1 MGILTIGEDTITI
14 EDMVNEPPH
23 YNQHGVECID
33 AIKATT
39 GDSFKHY
46 LKGNIMKYLWR
57 FDYKNK
63 PLEDLQK
70 ARWYLNKLIDEVYIP
85 EHKELDP
92 QEELDKLRGRKSIG
106 S

>member
-1 MGILTIGEDTITI
+1 MGTLTMGEETITI
-14 EDMVNEPPH
+14 EDMVNHPPH

-39 GDSFKHY
+39 GDNFKHY

-57 FDYKNK
+57 FDYKGK

-70 ARWYLNKLIDEVYIP
+70 AKWYLDKMINII
-85 EHKELDP
+85 HTN
-92 QEELDKLRGRKSIG
+92 EEKIKQMTMDGFMEGDNLNV
-106 S
+106 